1 MNLLVAALPA
11 ELQAFPASLPGWR
24 RVVTGVGKLQ
34 AALGL
39 AEALAAGDVESVTVV
54 GTAGALDPRLPAG
67 VHVVGSF
74 IQHDAADIAEIE
86 SQAEALPPVIRLGDG
101 PMIATGD
108 SFIDSTE
115 RSAVIRALGA
125 QLVDMESYAYAWV
138 ARRRHVPIRVL
149 KIASDPAGEGAKQ
162 TWDEAVAGCSARL
175 WEYVRGDLEASDP
188 GGAPL
193 V

>member
-11 ELQAFPASLPGWR
+11 ELQAFPAALPGWR

-54 GTAGALDPRLPAG
+54 GTAGALDPQLPAG
-67 VHVVGSF
+67 VHEVGAF

-86 SQAEALPPVIRLGDG
+86 SQTAALPPVIRLGDG

-108 SFIDSTE
+108 SFIDSAE
-115 RSAVIRALGA
+115 RSAAIRALGA

-149 KIASDPAGEGAKQ
+149 KIASDPASEGAKL
-162 TWDEAVAGCSARL
+162 TWDQAVAGCSARL
-175 WEYVRGDLEASDP
+175 WERVQAEL
-188 GGAPL
+188 GATPPA
-193 V
+193 